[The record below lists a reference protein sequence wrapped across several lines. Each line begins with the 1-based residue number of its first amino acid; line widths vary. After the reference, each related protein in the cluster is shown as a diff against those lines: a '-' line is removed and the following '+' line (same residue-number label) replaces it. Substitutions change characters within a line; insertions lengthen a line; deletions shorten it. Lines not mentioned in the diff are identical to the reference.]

1 MRSRTTLPPGPDL
14 FEDCDHTLRSHGRY
28 GVIACARCAMAEWF
42 GPLGPVDPAEA
53 MAALFGSFNLID
65 QVSAVGAPARSVL
78 AYKPSRSKRSAL
90 SVLPHQT
97 WFPSSPDLWIATDG
111 DLLFLATSNQLMV
124 DNLTRGA

>member
-1 MRSRTTLPPGPDL
+1 MRSGTTLPPATNAS
-14 FEDCDHTLRSHGRY
+14 EDCDHTLRSHGRY
-28 GVIACARCAMAEWF
+28 GVIACATCAMAEWF

-53 MAALFGSFNLID
+53 MAALFGSFSLID

-78 AYKPSRSKRSAL
+78 AYKPSRSKRATL
-90 SVLPHQT
+90 SVLPRQT
-97 WFPSSPDLWIATDG
+97 WLPSSPDLWIATDG